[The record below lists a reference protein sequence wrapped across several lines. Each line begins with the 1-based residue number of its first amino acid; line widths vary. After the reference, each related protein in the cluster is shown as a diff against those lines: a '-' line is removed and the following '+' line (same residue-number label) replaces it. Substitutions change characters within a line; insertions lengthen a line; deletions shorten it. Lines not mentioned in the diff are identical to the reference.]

1 MPFIEIRDEN
11 TIAEAPWQ
19 EITKVYKKRLL
30 QYHFPNHILHTHSA
44 LALILSLHRENSASD
59 IQNLAL
65 MYKSTHYN
73 NASLPHGSDVEQ
85 FYIIKTF
92 VLKDINHPFP
102 CGGWEQDSP
111 NIVHAFR

>member
-1 MPFIEIRDEN
+1 MCVKPFIEIRDEN
-11 TIAEAPWQ
+11 TIVEVPWQ
-19 EITKVYKKRLL
+19 VTTKVRKKRLL
-30 QYHFPNHILHTHSA
+30 QYHFPNHILHIHSA

-65 MYKSTHYN
+65 MYKSIHCN

-92 VLKDINHPFP
+92 VLNSINHPFA
-102 CGGWEQDSP
+102 CGGWKQE
-111 NIVHAFR
+111 